1 MFVWR
6 LVPETKG
13 RTLEGD
19 KHVLEKARLPLS
31 LACQGRLF

>member
-13 RTLEGD
+13 KTLEGISMFW
-19 KHVLEKARLPLS
+19 KKARLPLS